1 MSGCRAEGIHRG
13 TRHLEFRASN
23 FKEGGI
29 MSTEMIAT
37 DSITIDA
44 APSLVWDALV
54 NPLMTRKYMS
64 DCEAL
69 SDWKPDRRDTRIR

>member
-1 MSGCRAEGIHRG
+1 
-13 TRHLEFRASN
+13 
-23 FKEGGI
+23 